1 MLSFKN
7 ITKVFYCKGRE
18 IRALNEVS
26 FEVKE
31 GEFVSLVGKSG
42 AGKTTLAKILI
53 AEYRPTSGRV
63 VFQGEDIHDLHP
75 ADLQK
80 LRRKIGVVYQDYKL
94 LCDKTVKENLEY
106 ILQILGAS
114 DESIETDVLK
124 VLEIVGLEEKLEM
137 FPLELSGGEQQR
149 LSIARALIHRPELI
163 IADEPTGNL
172 DPYNTYEVVNLL
184 TKIHQ
189 MGTTVLLFTHNKE
202 IINSLKRRVLTLEEG
217 KIIRDD
223 PKGKFLL

>member
-7 ITKVFYCKGRE
+7 ITKVFQCKGRE
-18 IRALNEVS
+18 VRALNEIS

-31 GEFVSLVGKSG
+31 GEFVSFVGKSG

-63 VFQGEDIHDLHP
+63 VFQGEDIHSLHP

-94 LCDKTVKENLEY
+94 LCDKTVQENLEY

-124 VLEIVGLEEKLEM
+124 VLGIVGLEEKLDM

-149 LSIARALIHRPELI
+149 LAIARALIHRPELI

-172 DPYNTYEVVNLL
+172 D
-184 TKIHQ
+184 TKTSQIVMDTFKKLHSL
-189 MGTTVLLFTHNKE
+189 GKTIVLITHEHDIAQNAKR
-202 IINSLKRRVLTLEEG
+202 IISL
-217 KIIRDD
+217 RDGQIEKD
-223 PKGKFLL
+223 EKL

>member
-7 ITKVFYCKGRE
+7 ITKVFNCQGRE
-18 IRALNEVS
+18 VRALNDVS
-26 FEVKE
+26 FDIKE
-31 GEFVSLVGKSG
+31 GEFVSFVGKSG

-53 AEYRPTSGRV
+53 AEYHPTTGRV
-63 VFQGEDIHDLHP
+63 VFEGEDIHSLRP

-80 LRRKIGVVYQDYKL
+80 LRRKIGAIYQDYKL

-114 DESIETDVLK
+114 DESIESDVLK

-149 LSIARALIHRPELI
+149 LAIARALIHRPELI

-172 DPYNTYEVVNLL
+172 DPYNTYEVINLL

-202 IINSLKRRVLTLEEG
+202 IINNLKKRVITLEEG